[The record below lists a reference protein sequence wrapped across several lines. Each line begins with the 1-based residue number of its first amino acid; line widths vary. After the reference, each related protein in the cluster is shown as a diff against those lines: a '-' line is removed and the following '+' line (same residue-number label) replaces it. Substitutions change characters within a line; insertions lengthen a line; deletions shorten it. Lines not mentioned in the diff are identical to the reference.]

1 MYKIRNFCILISVI
15 LLLSFY
21 LTMLLSF
28 ENPIFSKVYF
38 GDIYYYKFDLLMY
51 LKNISLSYNSFTVVF
66 DKLGGFITRFDNALN
81 GMISI
86 INVLIFILNLL
97 VLPLSMI
104 SSFSTFLFALL
115 ALPCNNTNVLYN
127 ILQTFSTLQIPYVP
141 YVG

>member
-1 MYKIRNFCILISVI
+1 MYKVRNFCILVSVI

-21 LTMLLSF
+21 FSMLLSV
-28 ENPIFSKVYF
+28 ENPIFNKVYF
-38 GDIYYYKFDLLMY
+38 DNIYYYKFDLLMY
-51 LKNISLSYNSFTVVF
+51 LQNISLTYNSFTVVF
-66 DKLGGFITRFDNALN
+66 DKLGGFITNFNNPIN

-97 VLPLSMI
+97 VLPLSMV

>member
-28 ENPIFSKVYF
+28 DNPIFSKVYF
-38 GDIYYYKFDLLMY
+38 GDLYYYKFDLLMY
-51 LKNISLSYNSFTVVF
+51 LKNISLSYNSFMVVF
-66 DKLGGFITRFDNALN
+66 DKLGGFITRFDNAIN

-104 SSFSTFLFALL
+104 ASFSTFLFALL

-127 ILQTFSTLQIPYVP
+127 VLQTFSTLQIPYVP

>member
-1 MYKIRNFCILISVI
+1 MYKVRNFCILISVI

-28 ENPIFSKVYF
+28 DNPIFSKIYF
-38 GDIYYYKFDLLMY
+38 GDIFYYKFDLFMY

-66 DKLGGFITRFDNALN
+66 DKLGGFITRFDNAIN

-104 SSFSTFLFALL
+104 ASFSTFLFALL
-115 ALPCNNTNVLYN
+115 ALPCNSTNVLYN

>member
-1 MYKIRNFCILISVI
+1 MYKVRNFCILISVI

-21 LTMLLSF
+21 LTMLLSID
-28 ENPIFSKVYF
+28 NPIFNKVYF
-38 GDIYYYKFDLLMY
+38 DDIFYYKFDLLMY

-66 DKLGGFITRFDNALN
+66 DKLGGFITRFDNAIN

-104 SSFSTFLFALL
+104 ASFSTFLFALL
-115 ALPCNNTNVLYN
+115 ALPCNDTNVLYN